1 VPVEDVAGTVKEL
14 IREGKVGHFGLSEAA
29 PRTIRRAHAVQP
41 VAALQTEYSLLER
54 VVENGILATCEELG
68 IGFVPWGPTGRAFL
82 TGRFTEYSRFDAAD
96 RRSSVPY
103 LAPEALSANMPLLAL
118 AHEWGRRKE
127 VTPVQFALGWLLAQ
141 KPWIVPIP
149 GTTQLHHLDENLGG
163 AAVELSPA
171 ELAEIRAAL
180 AAITLQGVRSP
191 ESALTDL

>member
-1 VPVEDVAGTVKEL
+1 
-14 IREGKVGHFGLSEAA
+14 VGHFGLSEAA

-41 VAALQTEYSLLER
+41 VAALQAEYSLLER

-68 IGFVPWGPTGRAFL
+68 IGFVPWGPTGRAFV
-82 TGRFTEYSRFDAAD
+82 TGRFTGYSRFDPAD
-96 RRSSVPY
+96 RRASVPY

-118 AHEWGRRKE
+118 AREWGRRKE
-127 VTPVQFALGWLLAQ
+127 VTPVQFALGGLLAQ

-163 AAVELSPA
+163 PAVELSPA

-180 AAITLQGVRSP
+180 AAITPQGVRSP

>member
-1 VPVEDVAGTVKEL
+1 
-14 IREGKVGHFGLSEAA
+14 
-29 PRTIRRAHAVQP
+29 
-41 VAALQTEYSLLER
+41 
-54 VVENGILATCEELG
+54 
-68 IGFVPWGPTGRAFL
+68 
-82 TGRFTEYSRFDAAD
+82 
-96 RRSSVPY
+96 
-103 LAPEALSANMPLLAL
+103 MPLLAL
-118 AHEWGRRKE
+118 AREWGRRKE